1 MDDNKELRVRDPAV
15 DALLR
20 KTTAPSQGQQRGKR
34 EEGGTTP
41 TRAELTGLAS
51 SRLRSIRN
59 SNQIFQALP
68 ELETIVT
75 IATTSV
81 LSTKDLIN
89 TTIIYDNIADI
100 PLDLRAELIEHV
112 RHFNDEERKLPKKL
126 YDWLYRAYRAQGAT
140 PVMFISDA
148 GFDELFNLK
157 GTDAKV
163 GTESAKQTDKFKKFF
178 EAQQGHI
185 GSLKPEGEAKVGL
198 ESVLS
203 RRNNKPAGP
212 QKITIDLKPIFT
224 GLGLKDNDIKG
235 ERSTIEI
242 GITDNERILL
252 AQEAIQRVAR
262 EDARSGLYGQL
273 EQTAYE
279 QVHGGLNTV
288 ENGQFNA
295 DGFKDATEKDQKWLN
310 LGDLNEAYHKTPEQM
325 HYAEVPRISLSDDNK
340 LEFIERELPAASTL
354 PVIIAGDIDNPIGY
368 LTIVDELGNFIN
380 EKSSLYGDANFMN
393 YLNNDGAT
401 DSIIN
406 RANLGMGNG
415 QLVTPDISNR
425 LTSRFGELAEGQL
438 AEALSPALGGVE
450 LDIGVT
456 EMFGRVILTRH
467 LAKRYTQVVYIPA
480 ENLCYFATDFDDNGI
495 GVSITERS
503 FVISTIRM
511 ALLFAGMN
519 AAVLNSARHLQYDIT
534 LSPDAMNGKEAV
546 DRIKS
551 DILNGTN
558 RRMPMW
564 GNMTDVWSMATN
576 SGIAFNVEGNDHYSS
591 HKVSV
596 SDTTP
601 DYKAPDMDFDQE
613 LLRRTCHL
621 AGVDPDLV
629 LTPENLEFAS
639 QIYSKSLLVTQ
650 QIVKKQEKLEKPL
663 NRYVT
668 NGMQSSPRL
677 QARMIETIANYVS
690 DIEQDKDGGAIVKKI
705 NEYMRAFINGMQTR
719 LPPPDTSAASSQM
732 DLFDKRSEFWDKL
745 ADLVVTDDRVNAMN
759 NAGIAMDA
767 GDIKNMVKSFY
778 ARQWLRQQGIE
789 NEFFDLVY
797 DDERRQ
803 DIIKTISDEEQS
815 ATKMLM
821 QLAGRVKGKLDTV
834 AKQSGDPDNAGAG
847 IGSSQFGGDDDDSG
861 GGDDLFSD
869 GGDEDDFDMG
879 DEDLGDSTSEEEST
893 ETNED
898 DNSADDTGGATP
910 PNAENDDSSVV
921 PPAV

>member
-1 MDDNKELRVRDPAV
+1 MDDIKQLAQRDPAV

-75 IATTSV
+75 IATSSV

-89 TTIIYDNIADI
+89 TTIIYDNDSDI
-100 PLDLRAELIEHV
+100 PLDLRADLIEVV
-112 RHFNDEERKLPKKL
+112 RDFNDKERQLPKKL
-126 YDWLYRAYRAQGAT
+126 YSWLYNAYKSQGAT

-163 GTESAKQTDKFKKFF
+163 GTESAKQTDKFKAFF
-178 EAQQGHI
+178 ETQRGHL
-185 GSLKPEGEAKVGL
+185 GSLKSEGEAKVGL
-198 ESVLS
+198 ESILS
-203 RRNNKPAGP
+203 RRNNIPPGP
-212 QKITIDLKPIFT
+212 QTISIDLKPIFT
-224 GLGLKDNDIKG
+224 SMGIKESELKG
-235 ERSTIEI
+235 ERSTVEI
-242 GITDNERILL
+242 KVTDNERIML

-262 EDARSGLYGQL
+262 EDARSSFYGQL
-273 EQTAYE
+273 EQAAYE
-279 QVHGGLNTV
+279 QVSGGLNASL
-288 ENGQFNA
+288 NGQFNG
-295 DGFKDATEKDQKWLN
+295 DTFQDQNDQQKKWLN
-310 LGDLNEAYHKTPEQM
+310 LGDLNETYHKTPEQM
-325 HYAEVPRISLSDDNK
+325 HYAEVPRISLADENH
-340 LEFIERELPAASTL
+340 LEFIERVLPAASTL
-354 PVIIAGDIDNPIGY
+354 PVIIAGDTDNPIGY

-393 YLNNDGAT
+393 YLNNDGAS

-425 LTSRFGELAEGQL
+425 LTARFGELAEGQL
-438 AEALSPALGGVE
+438 ADALSPALGGVE

-480 ENLCYFATDFDDNGI
+480 ENLCYFATDFDENGI

-519 AAVLNSARHLQYDIT
+519 SAVLNSARHLQYDIT

-564 GNMTDVWSMATN
+564 GNMADVWSMATN

-591 HKVSV
+591 HKISV

-601 DYKAPDMDFDQE
+601 DYKEPNMEFDQE

-650 QIVKKQEKLEKPL
+650 QIVKKQEALEKPL

-668 NGMQSSPRL
+668 NGMQASPRL
-677 QARMIETIANYVS
+677 QARMIEKIANYIS
-690 DIEQDKDGGAIVKKI
+690 DNEQEKNGTEIVKKI

-719 LPPPDTSAASSQM
+719 LPPPDTSAAASQM
-732 DLFDKRSEFWDKL
+732 DLFDKRTEFWDKL
-745 ADLVVTDDRVNAMN
+745 ADLVVTEDRVNAMN
-759 NAGIAMDA
+759 SAGIAMDA
-767 GDIKNMVKSFY
+767 NDIKNMVKSFY

-797 DDERRQ
+797 DDERRS

-821 QLAGRVKGKLDTV
+821 QLANRVKGKLDTV
-834 AKQSGDPDNAGAG
+834 AKQSGDPEAAGG
-847 IGSSQFGGDDDDSG
+847 GFGSPQFGGDDDSG
-861 GGDDLFSD
+861 GDDTGGGDDDLFSD
-869 GGDEDDFDMG
+869 GGDDEDFDMG
-879 DEDLGDSTSEEEST
+879 DEDADSTTDDEDTS
-893 ETNED
+893 ED
-898 DNSADDTGGATP
+898 DNGENTDDNADEDPNAPPVTP
-910 PNAENDDSSVV
+910 PVA
-921 PPAV
+921 

>member
-1 MDDNKELRVRDPAV
+1 MDDIKDLRARDPAV

-20 KTTAPSQGQQRGKR
+20 KTTSPSQGQQRGKR

-51 SRLRSIRN
+51 SRLRSVRN

-89 TTIIYDNIADI
+89 ITLIYDNIADI
-100 PLDLRAELIEHV
+100 PLDLRAELIEVV
-112 RHFNDEERKLPKKL
+112 RHFNDEERKLPTKL
-126 YDWLYRAYRAQGAT
+126 YNWLYNAYKSQGAT

-163 GTESAKQTDKFKKFF
+163 AGESAKKTVTYKDFF
-178 EAQQGHI
+178 EAQQGHL
-185 GSLKPEGEAKVGL
+185 GSLKPEGEPKVGL
-198 ESVLS
+198 ESILS
-203 RRNNKPAGP
+203 RRNNKPSGP
-212 QKITIDLKPIFT
+212 QKITIDLKKILVSMGAT
-224 GLGLKDNDIKG
+224 EGELKG

-242 GITDNERILL
+242 GVTDNERILL

-262 EDARSGLYGQL
+262 EDARSGFYGQL

-279 QVHGGLNTV
+279 QVHGGLNG
-288 ENGQFNA
+288 EFNA
-295 DGFKDATEKDQKWLN
+295 DQFKDAQEQKDQKWLN
-310 LGDLNEAYHKTPEQM
+310 LGDLNEAYNKTPEQM
-325 HYAEVPRISLSDDNK
+325 HYAEVPRISLADDNK
-340 LEFIERELPAASTL
+340 LEFIERVLPAASTL
-354 PVIIAGDIDNPIGY
+354 PVIIAGDTENPIGY
-368 LTIVDELGNFIN
+368 LTIIDELGNFVN

-438 AEALSPALGGVE
+438 AEAISPALGGVE

-601 DYKAPDMDFDQE
+601 DYKEPNMEFDQE
-613 LLRRTCHL
+613 LLRRTCHI

-650 QIVKKQEKLEKPL
+650 QIVKKQKALEKPL

-677 QARMIETIANYVS
+677 QARMIEKIANYVS
-690 DIEQDKDGGAIVKKI
+690 DSEGTKDGGEIVKKI

-732 DLFDKRSEFWDKL
+732 DLFDKRSEFWEKL
-745 ADLVVTDDRVNAMN
+745 ADLVVTEDRVNALN

-821 QLAGRVKGKLDTV
+821 QLASRVKGKLDTV

-847 IGSSQFGGDDDDSG
+847 IGSSQFGGGDDD
-861 GGDDLFSD
+861 GGDSDDFGSDDGFSD

-879 DEDLGDSTSEEEST
+879 DEPTDDAENTDDEDADANS
-893 ETNED
+893 ED
-898 DNSADDTGGATP
+898 DNADAANTNGTP
-910 PNAENDDSSVV
+910 PPEPPVV
-921 PPAV
+921 

>member
-1 MDDNKELRVRDPAV
+1 MSENKKLVERDPAV

-20 KTTAPSQGQQRGKR
+20 KTTSPSQGQQRGKR

-41 TRAELTGLAS
+41 TRAELMGFAS
-51 SRLRSIRN
+51 SRLRSVRN
-59 SNQIFQALP
+59 SKQIFQALP

-75 IATTSV
+75 IATSSV

-89 TTIIYDNIADI
+89 TTIIYDNDADI
-100 PLDLRAELIEHV
+100 PLDLRADLIEVV
-112 RHFNDEERKLPKKL
+112 RDFNDRERQLPKKL
-126 YDWLYRAYRAQGAT
+126 YKWLYNANRDQGAT
-140 PVMFISDA
+140 PVLFISDA

-163 GTESAKQTDKFKKFF
+163 GTESTKVTNKYKEVF
-178 EAQQGHI
+178 EKQQGHL
-185 GSLKPEGEAKVGL
+185 GSLKPEGDAKVGL
-198 ESVLS
+198 ESILS
-203 RRNNKPAGP
+203 RRNKVPDGP
-212 QKITIDLKPIFT
+212 QKITIDLKPLFT
-224 GLGLKDNDIKG
+224 ELGLKEGDIQG
-235 ERSTIEI
+235 NRSSIEI
-242 GITDNERILL
+242 GITDNDRILV
-252 AQEAIQRVAR
+252 AHETIQRAAR
-262 EDARSGLYGQL
+262 EDSRSSLYGQL

-279 QVHGGLNTV
+279 QVHGGLNG
-288 ENGQFNA
+288 EFNGDQFQ
-295 DGFKDATEKDQKWLN
+295 DANEQKKKWLN
-310 LGDLNEAYHKTPEQM
+310 LGDLNETYNKTPEQQL
-325 HYAEVPRISLSDDNK
+325 YAEVPRISMADNNH

-354 PVIIAGDIDNPIGY
+354 PVIIAGDTANPIGY
-368 LTIVDELGNFIN
+368 LTIIDELGNFVN
-380 EKSSLYGDANFMN
+380 EKSSMYGDASFMN

-425 LTSRFGELAEGQL
+425 LTARFGELAEGQL
-438 AEALSPALGGVE
+438 AQALSPALGGVE
-450 LDIGVT
+450 LDIGIT
-456 EMFGRVILTRH
+456 EMFGRVVLTRH

-564 GNMTDVWSMATN
+564 GNMSDVWSMATN

-591 HKVSV
+591 HKISV

-601 DYKAPDMDFDQE
+601 DYKEPNMEFDQE

-650 QIVKKQEKLEKPL
+650 QIVKKQEILEKPL

-668 NGMQSSPRL
+668 NGIQSSPRL
-677 QARMIETIANYVS
+677 QAKMIEIIANYLS
-690 DIEQDKDGGAIVKKI
+690 DSERKTGTELVTRIS
-705 NEYMRAFINGMQTR
+705 EYMRAFINGMQTR
-719 LPPPDTSAASSQM
+719 LPPPDTSAAASQM
-732 DLFDKRSEFWDKL
+732 DLFDKRMEFWDKL
-745 ADLVVTDDRVNAMN
+745 ADLVVTEDRVNALN

-767 GDIKNMVKSFY
+767 NDVKNMVKTFY

-789 NEFFDLVY
+789 NEMFDLVY
-797 DDERRQ
+797 DDDKRQ
-803 DIIKTISDEEQS
+803 DVIKTISDEEQS

-821 QLAGRVKGKLDTV
+821 QLASRVKGKLDTV
-834 AKQSGDPDNAGAG
+834 AKQSGDPDAAGSGFGTSSFGDDAG
-847 IGSSQFGGDDDDSG
+847 GDDTGGGDDDM
-861 GGDDLFSD
+861 FSE

-879 DEDLGDSTSEEEST
+879 DESDEST
-893 ETNED
+893 DENADDENGED
-898 DNSADDTGGATP
+898 DNADGAPGAAPTVNADDPTQ
-910 PNAENDDSSVV
+910 
-921 PPAV
+921 PPA